1 METINKITTSK
12 QTTMYDHLC
21 KMIIGNE
28 EVLSRIIKAAVDE
41 ANHLNVEEI
50 RRLIKGVHI
59 GDLIVNPHFHLVDK
73 KGFIKDEGMVYY
85 DILCYIDVPQ
95 EDGKN
100 MRVYLNVEIQNN
112 PYPGYSIITRGYAYI
127 SRIVSE
133 QWGSEYD
140 DKNYDG
146 MKKVY
151 SLWIMPKAPKRKDGY
166 MNVYE
171 TNERIICGTTV
182 EEKEIYDKGVILAIY
197 LNKEHD
203 ELLTPLTVLLNN
215 VLDYKGKQRIIEEYG
230 LNTKKIESEV
240 KDMCDLGKSIVLE
253 ARNEGKQI
261 ERKEK
266 NIAHVKKLMIGLQ
279 MSFKEAINLL
289 EIPEKEVKEIE
300 KYFQS

>member
-21 KMIIGNE
+21 KTIIGNE

-100 MRVYLNVEIQNN
+100 IRLYLYVEIQNN
-112 PYPGYSIITRGYAYI
+112 PYPGYSIITRGYAYV
-127 SRIVSE
+127 SRIVSG

-140 DKNYDG
+140 YQHYDG
-146 MKKVY
+146 MNKVY
-151 SLWIMPKAPKRKDGY
+151 SLWIMPKAPKRKDGH

-171 TNERIICGTTV
+171 TDERIICGTTV

-197 LNKEHD
+197 LNKEHG

-266 NIAHVKKLMIGLQ
+266 NIAHVKKLMIGL
-279 MSFKEAINLL
+279 
-289 EIPEKEVKEIE
+289 
-300 KYFQS
+300 

>member
-1 METINKITTSK
+1 
-12 QTTMYDHLC
+12 
-21 KMIIGNE
+21 
-28 EVLSRIIKAAVDE
+28 
-41 ANHLNVEEI
+41 
-50 RRLIKGVHI
+50 
-59 GDLIVNPHFHLVDK
+59 
-73 KGFIKDEGMVYY
+73 
-85 DILCYIDVPQ
+85 
-95 EDGKN
+95 
-100 MRVYLNVEIQNN
+100 
-112 PYPGYSIITRGYAYI
+112 
-127 SRIVSE
+127 
-133 QWGSEYD
+133 
-140 DKNYDG
+140 

-151 SLWIMPKAPKRKDGY
+151 SLWIMPKAPKRKDGH

-203 ELLTPLTVLLNN
+203 LNKKYEEHDELLTPLMVLLNN

-230 LNTKKIESEV
+230 LNTKK
-240 KDMCDLGKSIVLE
+240 SIALE
-253 ARNEGKQI
+253 ARNEGK
-261 ERKEK
+261 RKEK

>member
-1 METINKITTSK
+1 MKFYYRQVNKIC
-12 QTTMYDHLC
+12 L
-21 KMIIGNE
+21 
-28 EVLSRIIKAAVDE
+28 L
-41 ANHLNVEEI
+41 
-50 RRLIKGVHI
+50 
-59 GDLIVNPHFHLVDK
+59 
-73 KGFIKDEGMVYY
+73 FIKDW
-85 DILCYIDVPQ
+85 
-95 EDGKN
+95 KN
-100 MRVYLNVEIQNN
+100 FREV
-112 PYPGYSIITRGYAYI
+112 
-127 SRIVSE
+127 
-133 QWGSEYD
+133 
-140 DKNYDG
+140 
-146 MKKVY
+146 
-151 SLWIMPKAPKRKDGY
+151 
-166 MNVYE
+166 
-171 TNERIICGTTV
+171 
-182 EEKEIYDKGVILAIY
+182 VILAIY

-203 ELLTPLTVLLNN
+203 ELLTPLMVLLNN